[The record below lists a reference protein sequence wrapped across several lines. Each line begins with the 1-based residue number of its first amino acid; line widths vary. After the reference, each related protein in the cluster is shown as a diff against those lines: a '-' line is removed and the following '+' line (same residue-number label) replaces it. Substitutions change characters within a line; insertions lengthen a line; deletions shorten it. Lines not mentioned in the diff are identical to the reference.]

1 MHYGRHIL
9 EQTKLLAEDHGL
21 DAVYGIVDTVFTQ
34 GGDVEAVKTFAAEVQ
49 EKTGIELALDA
60 SFKAIVF
67 PAGAQGGRV
76 ANRYYGITT
85 EGEIEAR
92 GICVRRS
99 DSPPIVKKFQEKCI
113 RLLLDEGDF
122 FENYRKCFELL
133 ETEYRAIRA
142 GNYDLSDFVVVRQI
156 RKSVDA
162 YKVSTAHVEAYKKAP
177 NPHGYVEFAYTIEGP
192 TPRSMARR
200 ELIDSRQYVYLM
212 RKSLSEL
219 RQGIE
224 FLKSE

>member
-1 MHYGRHIL
+1 MPL
-9 EQTKLLAEDHGL
+9 KC
-21 DAVYGIVDTVFTQ
+21 
-34 GGDVEAVKTFAAEVQ
+34 K

-60 SFKAIVF
+60 QFKAIVF

-85 EGEIEAR
+85 EGEIVAR

-113 RLLLDEGDF
+113 RLLLEDGDF
-122 FENYRKCFELL
+122 FENYQKCFELL

-142 GNYDLSDFVVVRQI
+142 GAYDLSDFVVIRQI

-162 YKVSTAHVEAYKKAP
+162 YKVSAAHVKAYRKAP
-177 NPHGYVEFAYTIEGP
+177 NPHDYVEFVYTVEGP
-192 TPRSMARR
+192 TPRAMARR
-200 ELIDSRQYVYLM
+200 ELIDARQYVYLM
-212 RKSLSEL
+212 RKSVSEL
-219 RQGIE
+219 RNGIQLL
-224 FLKSE
+224 LKG